1 MFRLQD
7 HGKILNTSGESSALG
22 RSAEPSGVLAEGS
35 MARDKQPKRCYWS
48 YLSLDELPSLGYPL
62 YVLFVLGCFLSIGA
76 SGTGINDLN
85 WSLSI

>member
-1 MFRLQD
+1 VHWGEARNLLGFWRKEVWRGTSNLKGVIG
-7 HGKILNTSGESSALG
+7 HG
-22 RSAEPSGVLAEGS
+22 
-35 MARDKQPKRCYWS
+35 
-48 YLSLDELPSLGYPL
+48 LSLDELPSLGYPL